1 MKKHLTL
8 SVIFCF
14 VLNIC
19 NAQILRSF
27 LELNDCRAIIQ
38 NNGFFG
44 NNYQIGG
51 PGYEIPKGSGN
62 HTIYAF
68 SPLWIGSVQGN
79 LVGSAAVYEAEN
91 AFPGPVSS
99 DYGAAWHSPRRSLRS
114 VYKWDVDNHIQNW
127 DDPGY
132 VIPASILNWPAMGN
146 PDYNTS
152 EYIAPFV
159 DSNNSGV
166 YEPEQGDYPF
176 VPGDQAIFSIYS
188 YDVNPV
194 DNPLNNNEF
203 PLEVQVI
210 AYQYPSSSQWLNRAT
225 FLNYR
230 VLNKSNDTIK
240 DFQWGAFADIDIG
253 FAFDDYF
260 GSDSA
265 RNLVYG
271 YNGPNFDP
279 GGGGQQGYGANPPA
293 QGIVLL
299 NKKLH
304 TVNKLTYG
312 ETHDLNN
319 LNDLSNLMDGRS
331 SSGVPNTTSTG
342 QPTMFLFNEPPFV
355 ENSESMYQLG
365 MDPDIHRKII
375 AAEPID
381 LAPGMAE
388 CYHYAFVYGRNTSDH
403 ILSVE
408 EVLKNTDSIQKF
420 YDEQINSPCDVYFT
434 TLNVQQFEKENEV
447 KIFPNPANELVTI
460 ESNKSIKNIQ
470 IFSINGS
477 KVYGDQLIQ
486 KDTLQLDI
494 STFENGMYLLK
505 IEFIDGDQSIKRLIK
520 N

>member
-1 MKKHLTL
+1 
-8 SVIFCF
+8 
-14 VLNIC
+14 
-19 NAQILRSF
+19 
-27 LELNDCRAIIQ
+27 
-38 NNGFFG
+38 
-44 NNYQIGG
+44 
-51 PGYEIPKGSGN
+51 
-62 HTIYAF
+62 
-68 SPLWIGSVQGN
+68 
-79 LVGSAAVYEAEN
+79 LVGAAAVYEAES

-99 DYGAAWHSPRRSLRS
+99 DYGAPWHSTQRFVRRID
-114 VYKWDVDNHIQNW
+114 KWTVDFHKQNW
-127 DDPGY
+127 DDPSY
-132 VIPASILNWPAMGN
+132 VMPASISSWPAMGN

-152 EYIAPFV
+152 EFIAPFADV
-159 DSNNSGV
+159 NNNGV
-166 YEPEQGDYPF
+166 YEPELGDYPV
-176 VPGDQAIFSIYS
+176 VPGHEAIFAIYS

-194 DNPLNNNEF
+194 DNQLNNTEF

-210 AYQYPSSSQWLNRAT
+210 AYQYYSSSQWLNRAT

-253 FAFDDYF
+253 EAFDDHF
-260 GSDSA
+260 GSDSI

-271 YNGPNFDP
+271 YNGPDFDP
-279 GGGGQQGYGANPPA
+279 GMIGQPGYGANPPA

-319 LNDLSNLMDGRS
+319 LSDLKNLMDGRS

-355 ENSESMYQLG
+355 EDSESMYQLG
-365 MDPDIHRKII
+365 MTPDIHREII

-388 CYHYAFVYGRNTSDH
+388 CYNYAFVYGRNTTDH

-420 YDEQINSPCDVYFT
+420 YDEQINWPCDVYYP
-434 TLNVQQFEKENEV
+434 TLNVPELEKVNKV
-447 KIFPNPANELVTI
+447 KVFPNPANELLMI
-460 ESNKSIKNIQ
+460 ESDKPIRSIQ
-470 IFSINGS
+470 LFSVNGS
-477 KVYGDQLIQ
+477 EVYNRQINQ
-486 KDTLQLDI
+486 QNSLQLDV
-494 STFENGMYLLK
+494 SRFENGMYLMK
-505 IEFIDGDQSIKRLIK
+505 VEFIDGNQNIKRFIK